1 MPANLTPEY
10 LAAEER
16 FKQARTPEEKIA
28 ALEAMLSAIPKH
40 KGTEKMQGDL
50 KRRLKRVRG
59 EKGKKGATR
68 HAAPI
73 HYVEHEGAGQVALVG
88 PPNCGKSALLAALTR
103 ATPAV
108 ADYPFSTR
116 SPLPGMMPFENIQ
129 VQLVDL
135 PPLDPLFPEA
145 WVPQTI
151 RNADAVA
158 LLVDLGDP
166 DLLDHL
172 TQTLE
177 QLDHGKIR
185 VAQGQGELPRGFVR
199 KPALLVGNKCDRPGA
214 RDNLEV
220 LAELWGER
228 FRLARP
234 ASPPARSAGGQNAQ
248 AGGLLP
254 VSAQTGENLEELRR
268 VLFELLGVVRV
279 YTKSPGKKADREA
292 PYVLP
297 RGATVRD
304 VAARVHKDIA
314 AGLKFARLWG
324 GTRFDGQR
332 VDRDHLL
339 DDQDIVEL
347 HT

>member
-10 LAAEER
+10 LEAEER

-50 KRRLKRVRG
+50 KRRLKKLRG

-73 HYVEHEGAGQVALVG
+73 HYVEREGAGQVALVG
-88 PPNCGKSALLAALTR
+88 PPNSGKSSLLAALTR
-103 ATPAV
+103 ATPTI
-108 ADYPFSTR
+108 ADYPFTTR
-116 SPLPGMMPFENIQ
+116 TPLPGMMPFENIQ

-158 LLVDLGDP
+158 LVVDLSDAGV
-166 DLLDHL
+166 LDHL
-172 TQTLE
+172 TQVLERLE
-177 QLDHGKIR
+177 QAKIR
-185 VAQGQGELPRGFVR
+185 AGRAEGELPRGFVA
-199 KPALLVGNKCDRPGA
+199 KPTLLVGNKCDRPGA

-228 FRLARP
+228 FRL
-234 ASPPARSAGGQNAQ
+234 
-248 AGGLLP
+248 LP
-254 VSAQTGENLEELRR
+254 VSAQTGENLEELMRA
-268 VLFELLGVVRV
+268 LFELLGVVRV
-279 YTKSPGKKADREA
+279 YTKSPGKKADRQA

-304 VAARVHKDIA
+304 VAARV
-314 AGLKFARLWG
+314 
-324 GTRFDGQR
+324 
-332 VDRDHLL
+332 
-339 DDQDIVEL
+339 
-347 HT
+347 